1 MNLSGIVDGIGFIL
15 PSLTHVVFHI
25 SPNQITHKLTSL
37 SILILIL
44 HREANT
50 QSSSCQVKNAIIF
63 NFFSL
68 YYQGFMGALW
78 ITLGCFGN
86 NSGVLGAAFGTIRR
100 RFGQQR

>member
-1 MNLSGIVDGIGFIL
+1 MNLSGIIDGIGFIL
-15 PSLTHVVFHI
+15 PSLTHVVFHV
-25 SPNQITHKLTSL
+25 SPNQITHKSL
-37 SILILIL
+37 LILIL

-50 QSSSCQVKNAIIF
+50 QSRRSQVKNAIIF

-86 NSGVLGAAFGTIRR
+86 NSGVLGAAFGTIRK
-100 RFGQQR
+100 